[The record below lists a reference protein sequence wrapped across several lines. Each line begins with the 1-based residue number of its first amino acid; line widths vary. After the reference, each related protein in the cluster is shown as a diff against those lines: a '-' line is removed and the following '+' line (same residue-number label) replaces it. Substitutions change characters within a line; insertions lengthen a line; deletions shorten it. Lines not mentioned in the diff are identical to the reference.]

1 MSDREIYVEKAKA
14 QLEQWNA
21 EIDKLQAKAREAN
34 ADAKKQY
41 EDHLAEMKRNRD
53 AAEEKLRE
61 MRTASEESWKDM
73 QAGFESAWK
82 SMQDSVDK
90 AMSRFR

>member
-1 MSDREIYVEKAKA
+1 MSDRDIYVEKAKA

-34 ADAKKQY
+34 ADAQKTY
-41 EDHLAEMKRNRD
+41 EDQIAEMKKNRD
-53 AAEEKLRE
+53 QMEEKLRE
-61 MRTASEESWKDM
+61 MRSATEESWKDM
-73 QAGFESAWK
+73 QSGFEAAWK
-82 SMQDSVDK
+82 SMQDSVEK